1 MHPQLAEYK
10 TGFRNIRDE
19 TVALTDGL
27 DTAHLRASP
36 GADRWSVVQIFDH
49 MNTSGEL
56 LVGELEAAI
65 KTGHDNETYGEPPF
79 QYGLISR
86 WWVRLLQPSGW
97 DLPAPS
103 ATEPPASETLA
114 PTEVINDFW
123 VLQDRF
129 RDCVEAA
136 EGLDLRR
143 IRVGSPALPLLR
155 ISLGAW
161 FEAHLGHER
170 RHLAQARRTL
180 TDLDGGNVQGKKAE
194 TV

>member
-1 MHPQLAEYK
+1 
-10 TGFRNIRDE
+10 
-19 TVALTDGL
+19 
-27 DTAHLRASP
+27 
-36 GADRWSVVQIFDH
+36 

-56 LVGELEAAI
+56 LLGALGTAVE
-65 KTGHDNETYGEPPF
+65 TGQADGPYGVPPF
-79 QYGLISR
+79 DYGFISQ

-103 ATEPPASETLA
+103 ATEPPSPDTLS
-114 PTEVINDFW
+114 PTEVLDDFCA
-123 VLQDRF
+123 LQQEF
-129 RDCVEAA
+129 ADCVQAA

-170 RHLAQARRTL
+170 RHLAQMRRTL
-180 TDLDGGNVQGKKAE
+180 ADLENGTRTEA
-194 TV
+194 